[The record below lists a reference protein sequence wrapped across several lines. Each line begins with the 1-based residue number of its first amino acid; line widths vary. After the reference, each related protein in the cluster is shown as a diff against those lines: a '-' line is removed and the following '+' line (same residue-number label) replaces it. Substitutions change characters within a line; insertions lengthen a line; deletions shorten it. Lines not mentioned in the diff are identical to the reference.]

1 MELQSTE
8 KSQSTR
14 IQANDASETAQIED
28 TSETMPLITDGCK
41 FDRETGTI
49 VITMQL
55 VVNALRLSDKK
66 AIKQL
71 KMK

>member
-14 IQANDASETAQIED
+14 IQADDASETAQIED

-55 VVNALRLSDKK
+55 VVNALGLSDKK